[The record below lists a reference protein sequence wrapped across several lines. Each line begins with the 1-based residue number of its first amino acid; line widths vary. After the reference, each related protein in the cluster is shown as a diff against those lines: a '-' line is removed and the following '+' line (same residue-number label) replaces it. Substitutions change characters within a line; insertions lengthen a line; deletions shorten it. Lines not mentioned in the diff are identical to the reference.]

1 MSASAENFNLFAVR
15 SDRISFQQCIEA
27 SAANSELVR
36 EFDRL
41 RGTNL
46 SLRGSPVELA
56 VDKATGRLASDLQS
70 SIEFVW
76 DCVFLR
82 VPLRQAEVPEKMA
95 SATGLSPA
103 KVRPEKPSA

>member
-1 MSASAENFNLFAVR
+1 MSAPAENLNLFAVR
-15 SDRISFQQCIEA
+15 SDRISFLQRIEA

-46 SLRGSPVELA
+46 RGSPVDLA

-70 SIEFVW
+70 FIEFVL

-82 VPLRQAEVPEKMA
+82 VSLRQAEVPEKMA
-95 SATGLSPA
+95 SATGLSPV
-103 KVRPEKPSA
+103 KVRPEKPIA